1 MLLLAIRMVPISAT
15 LAAAGSWQR
24 SFPAA
29 VSAIGVSRRRC
40 VNGRERRSRDARF
53 EKTLRRAKERVRERG
68 ADGATAR
75 ILELLDERQRAQ
87 RYARRFLVRIREKVI
102 VVNADEID
110 WIEGAGYY
118 VSLHAGPKAHLLRET
133 MAELETRLDPERF
146 FRVHRSAIVNI
157 ERVREVHPLFRG
169 DCQLVLSD
177 GTELRLSR
185 TRRAE
190 FDRLFRR

>member
-1 MLLLAIRMVPISAT
+1 
-15 LAAAGSWQR
+15 
-24 SFPAA
+24 
-29 VSAIGVSRRRC
+29 
-40 VNGRERRSRDARF
+40 
-53 EKTLRRAKERVRERG
+53 
-68 ADGATAR
+68 
-75 ILELLDERQRAQ
+75 
-87 RYARRFLVRIREKVI
+87 
-102 VVNADEID
+102 
-110 WIEGAGYY
+110 

-133 MAELETRLDPERF
+133 MAELEVRLDPERF

-157 ERVREVHPLFRG
+157 ERVRELHPLFRG